1 MSMHGAK
8 ERSEVGVA
16 KGRRLPVMGDVA
28 RLAGVSHMTVSR
40 VLNDPESVR
49 PETRERVLWAIEQL
63 GYRRN
68 TAARSLV
75 TRRSQTLGVVCFDT
89 TLYGPAS
96 MLNGIEHAAEEAGYA
111 VSVASLRRPTA
122 EAATQAVQRLVD
134 QSVDGLVLI
143 APQAAE
149 AMAFVRALP
158 TSVPVVAVENA
169 LPNVTSVSVDQVLGA
184 RMLTEHLLSL
194 GHETVHHVRGPSDWS
209 EANGRVEGWLAT
221 LEEHGRPVPRELAGD
236 WSARSG
242 YLAGQ
247 KLARDRRVT
256 AVFAANDSMALGVL
270 RALHEAG
277 VRVPE
282 DVSVVGFDDT
292 PEAAFMIPPLTTVSQ
307 PFREVGRR
315 SIEILL
321 GEIEGG
327 EEAPASVV
335 IPPELVVR
343 TSTAKAPR

>member
-1 MSMHGAK
+1 
-8 ERSEVGVA
+8 
-16 KGRRLPVMGDVA
+16 MGDVA

-40 VLNDPESVR
+40 VLNEPESVR
-49 PETRERVLWAIEQL
+49 PETRERVLLAIEQL

-68 TAARSLV
+68 SAARSLV

-96 MLNGIEHAAEEAGYA
+96 MFNGIVHATEEAGYA

-122 EAATQAVQRLVD
+122 DAATQAVQRLVH
-134 QSVDGLVLI
+134 QSVEGLVLI

-158 TSVPVVAVENA
+158 TNIPVVAVENA

-184 RMLTEHLLSL
+184 RMVTEHLLSL
-194 GHETVHHVRGPSDWS
+194 GHETVHHVRGPLDWS
-209 EANGRVEGWLAT
+209 EANGRVEGWAAA
-221 LEEHGRPVPRELAGD
+221 LEEHGRMVPRELVGD

-242 YLAGQ
+242 YAAGQ
-247 KLARDRRVT
+247 KLVRDPRAT
-256 AVFAANDSMALGVL
+256 AVFAANDSMALGVM
-270 RALHEAG
+270 RALLDAG
-277 VRVPE
+277 ARVPE
-282 DVSVVGFDDT
+282 DVSVVGFDDI
-292 PEAAFMIPPLTTVSQ
+292 PEAAFVTPPLTTVSQ
-307 PFREVGRR
+307 PFREVGQR

-321 GEIEGG
+321 DEMEGG
-327 EEAPASVV
+327 EAGATSV

-343 TSTAKAPR
+343 DSTSHRRS

>member
-1 MSMHGAK
+1 MVK
-8 ERSEVGVA
+8 EPSEVNA
-16 KGRRLPVMGDVA
+16 PRGRRLPVMGDVA

-40 VLNDPESVR
+40 VLNEPESVR
-49 PETRERVLWAIEQL
+49 PKTRERVLLAIEQL

-68 TAARSLV
+68 SAARSLV

-96 MLNGIEHAAEEAGYA
+96 MLNGIEHAAEDAGYA

-122 EAATQAVQRLVD
+122 EAATQAVQRLVG

-158 TSVPVVAVENA
+158 TDVPVVAVENA

-209 EANGRVEGWLAT
+209 EANGRVDGWLAA
-221 LEEHGRPVPRELAGD
+221 LEENGRTVPRELVGD
-236 WSARSG
+236 WSAKSG
-242 YLAGQ
+242 YVAGQ
-247 KLARDRRVT
+247 KLARDRRAT

-270 RALHEAG
+270 RGLHEAG

-282 DVSVVGFDDT
+282 DVSVVGFDDI
-292 PEAAFMIPPLTTVSQ
+292 PEAAFMTPPLTTVSQ
-307 PFREVGRR
+307 PFRDVGRR

-321 GEIEGG
+321 SEIEGG
-327 EEAPASVV
+327 EEPGASSL

-343 TSTAKAPR
+343 NSTSHRRR